1 MKNIKSQ
8 FPIFQSHPDLVYLDS
23 AASTQTPQVVLD
35 AMDTY
40 YSEYRANI
48 HRGFY
53 DISARATDEYENVRE
68 KIANFIGAETKE
80 IIFTSGTTHG
90 LNFLARSLC
99 KDLKAGDNIVLTQLE
114 HHANLV
120 PWQEYAREKGIELR
134 FIEIKNFELDVE
146 SIKNL
151 IDKNTKV
158 ISLSL
163 VSNVLGTITIASI
176 PEIFELAQ
184 SVGAVT
190 VLDAAQAVG
199 HIGLYVKF
207 IGCDFLVFSGHK
219 MYGPTGIGVLY
230 GKKERLEDLEPF
242 FYGGDMIREVTFE
255 KSSWANI
262 PERFEGGTPNI
273 AGAIGLGVAVDFI
286 GSIGLL
292 NIINH
297 EVHLQE
303 KLFEELKKID
313 GLKVIG
319 PEFGEPRIAV
329 VSFTFDG
336 VHPHDIAEIL
346 NRDQVCIRAGH
357 HCAMPLMKQL
367 GLPGTA
373 RVSLGIYNTAED
385 IDTFVA
391 AIKKVKEIFV

>member
-1 MKNIKSQ
+1 
-8 FPIFQSHPDLVYLDS
+8 
-23 AASTQTPQVVLD
+23 
-35 AMDTY
+35 
-40 YSEYRANI
+40 
-48 HRGFY
+48 
-53 DISARATDEYENVRE
+53 
-68 KIANFIGAETKE
+68 
-80 IIFTSGTTHG
+80 
-90 LNFLARSLC
+90 
-99 KDLKAGDNIVLTQLE
+99 
-114 HHANLV
+114 
-120 PWQEYAREKGIELR
+120 
-134 FIEIKNFELDVE
+134 
-146 SIKNL
+146 
-151 IDKNTKV
+151 
-158 ISLSL
+158 
-163 VSNVLGTITIASI
+163 
-176 PEIFELAQ
+176 
-184 SVGAVT
+184 
-190 VLDAAQAVG
+190 
-199 HIGLYVKF
+199 
-207 IGCDFLVFSGHK
+207 
-219 MYGPTGIGVLY
+219 
-230 GKKERLEDLEPF
+230 
-242 FYGGDMIREVTFE
+242 MIREVTFE

-303 KLFEELKKID
+303 KLFEELKKIE

-319 PEFGEPRIAV
+319 QEFGEPRIAV

>member
-1 MKNIKSQ
+1 
-8 FPIFQSHPDLVYLDS
+8 
-23 AASTQTPQVVLD
+23 
-35 AMDTY
+35 
-40 YSEYRANI
+40 
-48 HRGFY
+48 
-53 DISARATDEYENVRE
+53 
-68 KIANFIGAETKE
+68 
-80 IIFTSGTTHG
+80 
-90 LNFLARSLC
+90 
-99 KDLKAGDNIVLTQLE
+99 
-114 HHANLV
+114 
-120 PWQEYAREKGIELR
+120 
-134 FIEIKNFELDVE
+134 
-146 SIKNL
+146 
-151 IDKNTKV
+151 
-158 ISLSL
+158 
-163 VSNVLGTITIASI
+163 
-176 PEIFELAQ
+176 
-184 SVGAVT
+184 
-190 VLDAAQAVG
+190 
-199 HIGLYVKF
+199 
-207 IGCDFLVFSGHK
+207 
-219 MYGPTGIGVLY
+219 
-230 GKKERLEDLEPF
+230 
-242 FYGGDMIREVTFE
+242 MIREVTFE